1 MATRRTP
8 PRAAPIAEHVAAR
21 ETLERYIAQQ
31 GLKSTRQRTV
41 ILETFLAQRGHVNVE
56 ELLAASRRQDGRVSA
71 ATVYRTMRLLTECGI
86 AHARDFGDGQTRYEP
101 ATGREHHDHLICT
114 GCGTI
119 VEFERPA
126 IERLQDEV
134 AEEHGFVV
142 TEHKLELYGRCPA
155 CQRRGQR

>member
-1 MATRRTP
+1 MASRRTP
-8 PRAAPIAEHVAAR
+8 PRVAPNPGLLAAR
-21 ETLERYIAQQ
+21 ETLERHIAQQ
-31 GLKSTRQRTV
+31 GLKSTRQRSA

-56 ELLAASRRQDGRVSA
+56 ELLAAVRGEDARVSS
-71 ATVYRTMRLLTECGI
+71 ATIYRTMRLLTECGI

-114 GCGTI
+114 GCGAI

-134 AEEHGFVV
+134 AAEHGFIV

-155 CQRRGQR
+155 CQRRPSR